1 MAAIADYRPTN
12 YSNKKHKKKEKSLNI
27 EFQRG
32 DDILKTVSEKYNNI
46 FTVGFAAETDHINN
60 NALYKLK
67 EKNLDIIVGN
77 IANHEKKLGFESDY
91 NEVVVF
97 SKSKKIKIKKDRK
110 LNIALEIV
118 SFMVD
123 EYLKNVTVIKKDVK

>member
-1 MAAIADYRPTN
+1 MLVPYTACTG
-12 YSNKKHKKKEKSLNI
+12 SVK
-27 EFQRG
+27 
-32 DDILKTVSEKYNNI
+32 
-46 FTVGFAAETDHINN
+46 
-60 NALYKLK
+60 
-67 EKNLDIIVGN
+67 
-77 IANHEKKLGFESDY
+77 KKLGFESDY